1 MSRYDDPGEP
11 ETPAPELPEEPES
24 GDIEPPPLST
34 DSDRVPPRRATP
46 AASRRSS
53 RPAGRRWIGGRYKTS
68 TMTLGGLATLLAVV
82 LVGASLGVYVK
93 YREVWDSI
101 NKVDVSAD
109 LHGKRPP
116 ADPNAINL
124 LLIGS
129 DTRVGRNGA
138 IGGRTGIGGA
148 RSDTVMVVHIAPGA
162 HQVVVISIPRDSVV
176 PILGCAPEA
185 GTTGQTADPGQ
196 VEQINSTFAYGG
208 PGCLWES
215 IEHTTGIH
223 LDDFIAMTF
232 VGFERAIDALHGVEV
247 CLPAAV
253 NDPLSGL
260 KLTAGRHHIYGAKAV
275 AFWRTRE
282 DLGMGDDLQRIQR
295 DQFLMAAL
303 VQGIEHS
310 GLLNS
315 PSKMVGVI
323 DALTSNRNITI
334 DDQLTP
340 GRLLQ
345 IGEAMRGISTDSV
358 QFVTVPWTAYVGNS
372 NWVQWQQPN
381 AGNLFSA
388 IAHDTKLPK
397 AASTKKGKK
406 GKPATQGTQPVQAA
420 TISLQPSQVQVSVL
434 NGSTT
439 PGLASSTS
447 AALTAR
453 GFQVIGQP
461 TDAATNT
468 YTHSVIE
475 YATAA
480 QLPAAQYLAAQ
491 VGPAGDVDV
500 QLDSQLSSTSPLQ
513 LILGSAFSALQPAHP
528 APTSSATIQNI
539 AGTYN
544 GITGGVNIC
553 NDQAAFAGPDGE

>member
-11 ETPAPELPEEPES
+11 EPPMPGDPAGPGFS
-24 GDIEPPPLST
+24 
-34 DSDRVPPRRATP
+34 DSDP
-46 AASRRSS
+46 AARSAGRARPGQRRS
-53 RPAGRRWIGGRYKTS
+53 GRRWLGGRYSTS
-68 TMTLGGLATLLAVV
+68 TIVLGGLATFLALV
-82 LVGASLGVYVK
+82 LVGASLTVYVK

-101 NKVDVSAD
+101 NRVDVSSD

-129 DTRVGRNGA
+129 DSRVGRNGA
-138 IGGRTGIGGA
+138 IGGRTNIGGA

-162 HQVVVISIPRDSVV
+162 HQVVVISVPRDSVV
-176 PILGCAPEA
+176 PILSCTAED
-185 GTTGQTADPGQ
+185 GTPGQNAQPGQ

-208 PGCLWES
+208 PGCLWET
-215 IEHTTGIH
+215 IEQTTGIH

-232 VGFERAIDALHGVEV
+232 VGFERAINALGGVQV

-253 NDPLSGL
+253 DDPMSGL
-260 KLTAGRHHIYGAKAV
+260 HLKAGRQRIWGSQAV

-303 VQGIEHS
+303 VQGIDHS

-315 PSKMVGVI
+315 PSKMLTVI
-323 DALTSNRNITI
+323 DALTRDRNITI
-334 DDQLTP
+334 DDGLSP

-345 IGEAMRGISTDSV
+345 IAEAMHGISTASV
-358 QFVTVPWTAYVGNS
+358 QFVTVPWTSYAPNP

-381 AGNLFSA
+381 ASKLFSA

-397 AASTKKGKK
+397 TAKSGKGKK
-406 GKPATQGTQPVQAA
+406 GEQSATVAVKP
-420 TISLQPSQVQVSVL
+420 SDVQVSVL
-434 NGSTT
+434 NGTT
-439 PGLASSTS
+439 TAQLATDTS
-447 AALTAR
+447 NALAAR
-453 GFQVIGQP
+453 GFNIAGQP
-461 TDAATNT
+461 GDAPAST
-468 YTHSVIE
+468 YTDSVID

-480 QLPAAQYLAAQ
+480 QLPQAQLLAQQ
-491 VGPAGDVDV
+491 VGSASDVKLE
-500 QLDSQLSSTSPLQ
+500 LDPQLSSTGPLQ
-513 LILGSAFSALQPAHP
+513 LILGSTFSSLQAAQP

-539 AGTYN
+539 AGTYG
-544 GITGGVNIC
+544 GITGSVDIC
-553 NDQAAFAGPDGE
+553 SDQAAFAGPDGE